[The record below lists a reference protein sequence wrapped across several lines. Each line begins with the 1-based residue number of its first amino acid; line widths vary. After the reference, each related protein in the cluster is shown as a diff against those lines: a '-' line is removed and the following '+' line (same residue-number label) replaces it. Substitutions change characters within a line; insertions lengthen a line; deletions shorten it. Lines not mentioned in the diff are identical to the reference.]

1 MDFSK
6 DASTS
11 LNKAWALQLHSEFEQ
26 ICYQYSL
33 DLVHPVI
40 ELIESD
46 HRYGCWQRSSRTIG
60 INRQVILSHGWDATI
75 HVLKHE
81 MAHQICDELFDCHG
95 TAHDRDFH
103 RACDL
108 LGLPEKF
115 ARAHIDPQCF
125 SLAAASGEDRRD
137 SRSKLIGKVR
147 KVLALSNS
155 ANENEARLALEMAVR
170 LMQRHE
176 LAESE
181 IELQQD
187 DMTYVIISLARRRV
201 CFYQRLI
208 ASLLSRYFN
217 VRLVCSRL
225 YDAAADQTYRTF
237 EVFGRRECVAVVEHC
252 YHFLENR
259 LAALW
264 KEHCRSQPGPMRGEK
279 SSYYCGVLH
288 GFEETLK
295 AVCGAAGT
303 PKPDTTAGR
312 RRERAQAL
320 PVPADSLVEAF
331 IGRRHPRLRS
341 LGSRKTRVDREIFSR
356 GMAAGREIR
365 LRDAVSNEKGGTPSL
380 ILIGIPLTE

>member
-1 MDFSK
+1 MDFGT
-6 DASTS
+6 DASAS

-46 HRYGCWQRSSRTIG
+46 HRYGYWQRASRTIG
-60 INRQVILSHGWDATI
+60 ISRQVILIHGWDATI

-81 MAHQICDELFDCHG
+81 MAHQICDEMFDCHG
-95 TAHDRDFH
+95 SAHDGDFH
-103 RACDL
+103 RACNL

-115 ARAHIDPQCF
+115 ARAQIDPQCF
-125 SLAAASGEDRRD
+125 SSAVASCEDRRE
-137 SRSKLIGKVR
+137 SRSKLIEKVR
-147 KVLALSNS
+147 KILALSNS
-155 ANENEARLALEMAVR
+155 ANENEARLALETAVR

-187 DMTYVIISLARRRV
+187 DLTYVIISLARRRV

-217 VRLVCSRL
+217 VRLVCSKL

-259 LAALW
+259 LAVLW
-264 KEHCRSQPGPMRGEK
+264 QEHCRSQPGPMRGER
-279 SSYYCGVLH
+279 SSFYCGVLH

-295 AVCGAAGT
+295 VVHGAAET
-303 PKPDTTAGR
+303 PKPDTSAAR
-312 RRERAQAL
+312 RRVEPHTL
-320 PVPADSLVEAF
+320 PVPANSLVDAF

-341 LGSRKTRVDREIFSR
+341 VGSRKTLVDREIFSK

-365 LRDAVSNEKGGTPSL
+365 LRDAVSNEKGSASAL
-380 ILIGIPLTE
+380 KLIGTTSTE